1 MSTSFFQDVHI
12 AGKPVEWAER
22 PGVRDVTREATNVA
36 CEIVEG
42 DIPRWMKGSLYH
54 QMGGAFFDVDDV
66 GLDGLAHISAFHL
79 QDGKA
84 SYSNKFMRTKHF
96 RNLTTS
102 GKRNWGG
109 TASAMEQSGVFS
121 RAVEWLKDLRYAFSG
136 PKVQYVGFNPNV
148 NVWAL
153 GPTKD
158 GSGDIRVAASTETDG
173 VVCEFHPKTLDTLH
187 GTATLEPQKGQI
199 ITNAAHWFFDQD
211 VSGGFHVGL
220 ELDWTL
226 TMKGPIFT
234 FQYVIWHGDEPP
246 FKRVMEHPLAT
257 FPYAE
262 RQKQPDEK
270 RAAYMHTI
278 AQTENYL
285 VLVESA
291 MRLKYG
297 DLLANHFPNGFFG
310 LFESVKAPVNFK
322 VFKID
327 RENKGQ
333 LKFVGDMPCKP
344 EDRYMVW
351 HLGNSYEDGDNIVI
365 DVSAHKLSEEQ
376 GTALS
381 EGDKSDL
388 NRFTIDLTS
397 KSASVK
403 QLLEHTAN
411 EDYEFPNINPRFHH
425 MQHNFIYA
433 LGNSGVRKD
442 MSVVKLNCTTGET
455 QHLEELDG
463 NWLITEPIFVS
474 KPGATD
480 EEDGIVLIEGV
491 NTNTG
496 ESELMFVEP
505 KAFTIVAR
513 VKSPV
518 ATNIGLHSTW
528 VASDRSIVA
537 KY

>member
-1 MSTSFFQDVHI
+1 MANRFHDVHI
-12 AGKPVEWAER
+12 AGEPVEWANK
-22 PGVRDVTREATNVA
+22 PGVCDVTQEATNVT
-36 CEIVEG
+36 CEVIQGE
-42 DIPRWMKGSLYH
+42 IPAWMEGSLYH
-54 QMGGAFFDVDDV
+54 QMGGAFTKGEDI

-79 QDGKA
+79 QEG
-84 SYSNKFMRTKHF
+84 SVTYSNKFMRTKHF
-96 RNLTTS
+96 RDLATS

-109 TASAMEQSGVFS
+109 TMVALDRPNMRSKAMG
-121 RAVEWLKDLRYAFSG
+121 WIKDLRYAFSG
-136 PKVQYVGFNPNV
+136 PKAEYDGFNPNV

-153 GPTKD
+153 GPSKD

-187 GTATLEPQKGQI
+187 STATLEPKKGKI
-199 ITNAAHWFFDQD
+199 VTNSAHWFFDQE
-211 VSGGFHVGL
+211 VNGGFHAGL
-220 ELDWTL
+220 ELDWTV
-226 TMKGPIFT
+226 TSKGPVFT

-246 FKRVMEHPLAT
+246 FKRILEHPLTT

-262 RQKQPDEK
+262 RRKQPDEK

-285 VLVESA
+285 VLIEAS

-297 DLLANHFPNGFFG
+297 DLLASRLPNGFFG
-310 LFESVKAPVNFK
+310 LFESVDAPVNFK
-322 VFKID
+322 IFKID

-333 LKFVGDMPCKP
+333 LTFVGDMPCKP

-365 DVSAHKLSEEQ
+365 DVSSHKLPKKQE
-376 GTALS
+376 TALA
-381 EGDKSDL
+381 EDDKHDL
-388 NRFTIDLTS
+388 SRFTIDLTS
-397 KSASVK
+397 KTASVK
-403 QLLEHTAN
+403 PLLGHSATE
-411 EDYEFPNINPRFHH
+411 EYEFPNINPRFHH
-425 MQHNFIYA
+425 KPHNFIYV
-433 LGNSGVRKD
+433 LGNGVARKD

-518 ATNIGLHSTW
+518 AANIGLHSTW
-528 VASDRSIVA
+528 VTSDSSIIA